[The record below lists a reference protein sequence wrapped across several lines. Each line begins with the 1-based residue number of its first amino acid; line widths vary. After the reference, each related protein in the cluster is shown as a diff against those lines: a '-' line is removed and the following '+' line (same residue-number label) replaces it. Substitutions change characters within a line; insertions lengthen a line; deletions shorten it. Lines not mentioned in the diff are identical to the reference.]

1 MGSTVTGA
9 LATAAVVLI
18 LLAGHLDRGSCR
30 RRRPSRGVLPA
41 FDGMSAVGGL
51 PNGPAPHHH
60 GPSDG
65 GSSWS
70 GSDGVPGS
78 SC

>member
-1 MGSTVTGA
+1 MTSTVTGA

-30 RRRPSRGVLPA
+30 RRRPSRGVRGTA
-41 FDGMSAVGGL
+41 SDTGTGHA
-51 PNGPAPHHH
+51 
-60 GPSDG
+60 PSDG
-65 GSSWS
+65 GS
-70 GSDGVPGS
+70 GS

>member
-18 LLAGHLDRGSCR
+18 LLVGHLDRGSCR

-41 FDGMSAVGGL
+41 FDGTVGAV
-51 PNGPAPHHH
+51 PNGHAPHHH

-65 GSSWS
+65 SSSWS
-70 GSDGVPGS
+70 GSGGGPSS

>member
-30 RRRPSRGVLPA
+30 RRRPSRGVLMA
-41 FDGMSAVGGL
+41 FDTARIGDL
-51 PNGPAPHHH
+51 PSGHAPPHH

-65 GSSWS
+65 SSSWS
-70 GSDGVPGS
+70 GSDGGSGS
-78 SC
+78 SS